1 MKIEISGY
9 ELKIAID
16 EYLAKR
22 GIDCDLEE
30 GAYHEMSF
38 STTEYKREF
47 KKHKNGKPV
56 MQTINGHKLHVWHTT
71 ETKEVWHSFDEDN
84 DFSIWMEV

>member
-16 EYLAKR
+16 EYFAKR
-22 GIDCDLEE
+22 GIDCNFGD

-38 STTEYKREF
+38 STTEYKREV

-56 MQTINGHKLHVWHTT
+56 MQTINGI
-71 ETKEVWHSFDEDN
+71 SA
-84 DFSIWMEV
+84 SIASRIESAAKGGGT

>member
-16 EYLAKR
+16 EYFAKR
-22 GIDCDLEE
+22 GIDCNFGDGE
-30 GAYHEMSF
+30 YHEMSF
-38 STTEYKREF
+38 STTEYKREV

-56 MQTINGHKLHVWHTT
+56 KQTINGHKMNVWHNT
-71 ETKEVWHSFDEDN
+71 EIKEVWHSFDEDN